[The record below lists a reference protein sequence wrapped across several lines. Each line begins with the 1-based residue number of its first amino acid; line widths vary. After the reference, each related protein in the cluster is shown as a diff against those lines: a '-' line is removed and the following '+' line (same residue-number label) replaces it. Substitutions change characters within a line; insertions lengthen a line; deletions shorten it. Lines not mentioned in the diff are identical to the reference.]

1 MNGVEMVYEGEWDY
15 DQKNGKGTMT
25 YWDKSTYVGMWK
37 DDKVRNNNDIN
48 IKSIIIVMIAN

>member
-25 YWDKSTYVGMWK
+25 YWDKSVYVGMWK
-37 DDKVRNNNDIN
+37 DDKVCAYGEIEHF
-48 IKSIIIVMIAN
+48 ILYSK